1 VFGLVL
7 ESVDVDLIFFF
18 AMAISPVAERRV
30 TAFAFFLTFTLLLL
44 GSGCVLKLMSQA
56 YNSE

>member
-1 VFGLVL
+1 VGLI
-7 ESVDVDLIFFF
+7 SFF
-18 AMAISPVAERRV
+18 AVAISPVAERRV
-30 TAFAFFLTFTLLLL
+30 TVSAFFLTCTHLLL